1 MAENE
6 RKKRGKKEDF
16 TFEIRKKAKLQEDRF
31 ALQFRLEI
39 KKKKAV
45 QNRVVKFYT
54 AKNETTG
61 SAFCFFDQSCR

>member
-6 RKKRGKKEDF
+6 RKKEEKKR
-16 TFEIRKKAKLQEDRF
+16 ILLLKYAKKAKLQEDRF
-31 ALQFRLEI
+31 ALQYRSEI

-45 QNRVVKFYT
+45 QNRVGKFHT

-61 SAFCFFDQSCR
+61 SAFCFFDQPCR